1 MKIRHPITKT
11 TRIEVKTI
19 HSFQTFTAF
28 NPNQQ
33 TKPVVQAKPNESFA
47 VPPQKPTQMVIESP
61 PQKPQQQPAIVVQ
74 QQQPKAA
81 PGGGLFSK
89 LVYPPLVLLKQDKDP
104 LGSLQAH
111 EVPTGLTL
119 EEIVNPL
126 DPDNIVSITVLKTL
140 VPLLENSR
148 GRLAEE
154 GRRADNKFIGDMWTK
169 ALKKVM
175 VKSFSKI

>member
-1 MKIRHPITKT
+1 LRVRHPITKT

-33 TKPVVQAKPNESFA
+33 INPPKTVKQNEPLP
-47 VPPQKPTQMVIESP
+47 PPQKPTTNMIVE
-61 PQKPQQQPAIVVQ
+61 PQPAAGIQQQQ

-81 PGGGLFSK
+81 GGLFAK
-89 LVYPPLVLLKQDKDP
+89 LVYPPLVLLKQEKDT

-111 EVPTGLTL
+111 EVPQGLTL
-119 EEIVNPL
+119 EEILNPL
-126 DPDNIVSITVLKTL
+126 EPDNIVSITVLKTL

-148 GRLAEE
+148 GKLAEE

-175 VKSFSKI
+175 VNFLQNIYL